1 MRKIYR
7 MNKKQEAN
15 AFVKECITTALLQMM
30 ETTPFDE
37 IAITDLVK
45 KAGVGRVSFYR
56 NFESKKDVLEK
67 YLILL
72 IKEWGKE
79 FEAIG
84 DPQKFSDT
92 LLRHY
97 YKYRSFYLLLYKQG
111 LSDMIYETLRYAC
124 RLHEATSNIER
135 YGKSMFAGLL
145 FGWVD
150 EWMRQGMPEDPD
162 EIALL
167 SAQMNSGK

>member
-1 MRKIYR
+1 

-30 ETTPFDE
+30 ETMPFDE

-67 YLILL
+67 HLILL
-72 IKEWGKE
+72 IQEWGKE
-79 FEAIG
+79 FEALG

-97 YKYRSFYLLLYKQG
+97 YKYKDFYLLLYRQG
-111 LSDMIYETLRYAC
+111 LPEMIYETIRAAC
-124 RLHEATSNIER
+124 KLDEAQNNLER
-135 YGKSMFAGLL
+135 YCKSMVAGMIW
-145 FGWVD
+145 GWID

-167 SAQMNSGK
+167 SVQMNQNDTQ

>member
-1 MRKIYR
+1 

-15 AFVKECITTALLQMM
+15 AFVKECITTALLRMM
-30 ETTPFDE
+30 ETMPFDE

-67 YLILL
+67 HLVLL

-79 FEAIG
+79 FETLG

-97 YKYRSFYLLLYKQG
+97 YKYKDFYLLLYRQG
-111 LSDMIYETLRYAC
+111 LAEMIYETIRSAC
-124 RLHEATSNIER
+124 KLDEAQNNIER
-135 YGKSMFAGLL
+135 YFKSMIAGMIW
-145 FGWVD
+145 GWID

-167 SAQMNSGK
+167 SAQMNQNNAQ